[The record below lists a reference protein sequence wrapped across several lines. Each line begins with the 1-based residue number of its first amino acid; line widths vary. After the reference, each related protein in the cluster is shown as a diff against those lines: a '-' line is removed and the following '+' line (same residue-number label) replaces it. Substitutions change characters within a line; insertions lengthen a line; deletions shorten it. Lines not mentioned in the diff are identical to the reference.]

1 MFGCAGQS
9 QRIAMLPPLAVQR
22 IVGGGASLICVF
34 WLEKELNANAVAA
47 DGCGFCIIAIFSSR

>member
-1 MFGCAGQS
+1 MCAGQS
-9 QRIAMLPPLAVQR
+9 QRIAMLPPLAVQRAR

-47 DGCGFCIIAIFSSR
+47 DGCGFCIIAIFQSR